1 MGIQV
6 FDEHAAEYDGWFL
19 KNENVLRSEAALVA
33 RALGRP
39 GRTLSVGCG
48 SGLFEMIL
56 KKEYG
61 IVIAEGIE
69 PSQGMG
75 AIARKRGL
83 MVIATTAEEMAVEA
97 GAYDTLLFN
106 GSPSYI
112 DDLARAFANAR
123 RALRPG
129 GRIVVI
135 DVPKESSY
143 ALLYNLGGRVG
154 DWDDPVFIGA
164 RPRDVY
170 PLEFAVSARWRST
183 PEKVALLKETGF
195 SDFAFFQT
203 LTRHPVYTNDAVEE
217 PSEGFDRGDYVA
229 IVGCAPRT

>member
-19 KNENVLRSEAALVA
+19 KNENVLRSEVALVA
-33 RALGRP
+33 RALGSP

-61 IVIAEGIE
+61 IVVEEGIE
-69 PSQGMG
+69 PSGGMG

-83 MVIATTAEEMAVEA
+83 QVIATTAEEMAVET

-112 DDLARAFANAR
+112 DDLGRAFANAR
-123 RALRPG
+123 RVLKPG
-129 GRIVVI
+129 GRIVVL

-154 DWDDPVFIGA
+154 NWDDPIFAGA
-164 RPRDVY
+164 RPADVY
-170 PLEFAVSARWRST
+170 PMEFVVSARWRST
-183 PEKVALLKETGF
+183 PEKVALLKEAGF
-195 SDFAFFQT
+195 GEFTFFQT
-203 LTRHPVYTNDAVEE
+203 LTRHPVYTNESVEE

-229 IVGCAPRT
+229 IVARAPTA

>member
-1 MGIQV
+1 MGSKV

-33 RALGRP
+33 RALGSP

-56 KKEYG
+56 KKEFG
-61 IVIAEGIE
+61 ITIEEGIE
-69 PSQGMG
+69 PSEGMA

-83 MVIATTAEEMAVEA
+83 KTIPSTAEEMAVEP
-97 GAYDTLLFN
+97 GIYDTVMFN
-106 GSPSYI
+106 GSPGYI
-112 DDLARAFANAR
+112 DNLGRAFANAR
-123 RALRPG
+123 RALKPG
-129 GRIVVI
+129 GRIVVL

-143 ALLYNLGGRVG
+143 ALLYNLGCRVG
-154 DWDDPVFIGA
+154 DWDDPVFTGA

-170 PLEFAVSARWRST
+170 PMEFVVSARWRTT
-183 PEKVALLKETGF
+183 PEKVALLEAAGF
-195 SDFAFFQT
+195 GGVTFFQT
-203 LTRHPVYTNDAVEE
+203 LTRHPVYTNESVEE

-229 IVGCAPRT
+229 IVASAPRA